1 MNKQNKTLLIILV
14 VLLAVYFGNEYMSSD
29 NRNFRDTLV
38 ALDTAAVDKIELY
51 PRANEQQL
59 ITLRRQGS
67 GWQLQ
72 AGNLTDDADIS
83 LVKGMLNEL
92 VDMRP
97 QRLVATSSEQW
108 AAHEVADS
116 LGTRVKVYDGEK
128 LLADFIVGKFNFQ
141 PATRS
146 MSTSVRLAED
156 EDVYTVEGFM
166 SSTFNRKASDLR
178 DKTFINF
185 DNSQLQELTFTYPAD
200 SGFVLSKNAA
210 GWLVDIDPADSAAV
224 AGYLSSIKTLRFN
237 TFADQTPAGAPDY
250 RLQISRSGLPAI
262 TLSAYADSSGYV
274 YHSTLNPDAYFK
286 SGSDRERKRLFVSR
300 SKFVRQ

>member
-14 VLLAVYFGNEYMSSD
+14 VLLAVYFGNEFMASD

-38 ALDTAAVDKIELY
+38 ALDTAVVDKIELY
-51 PRANEQQL
+51 PQANEQQL
-59 ITLRRQGS
+59 ITLRRQGD

-92 VDMRP
+92 ADMRP
-97 QRLVATSSEQW
+97 QRLVATSREQW

-116 LGTRVKVYDGEK
+116 LGTRVKVYSGEK
-128 LLADFIVGKFNFQ
+128 LLADFVVGKFNFQ

-156 EDVYTVEGFM
+156 EDVYTVEGFL
-166 SSTFNRKASDLR
+166 SSTFNRKAADLR
-178 DKTFINF
+178 DKTFIEF
-185 DNSQLQELTFTYPAD
+185 DNSQLQQLTFTYPAD

-210 GWLVDIDPADSAAV
+210 GWLVDIEPADSSAV
-224 AGYLSSIKTLRFN
+224 VSYLSSIRHMRFN
-237 TFADQTPAGAPDY
+237 TFADRAPAGQPAY
-250 RLQISRSGLPAI
+250 QLQISRQNLPDF

-286 SGSDRERKRLFVSR
+286 SSNDREIKRLFVPR
-300 SKFVRQ
+300 SKFVHK